1 MPPDT
6 SLFPS
11 LYGNSPGEAEVSQDI
26 TDTVLPLLS
35 APAPAAPAPAAPG
48 APAPPADPLAEYP
61 LADASVD
68 VSTISPVPNY
78 DVPGQLP
85 AAGPGVAVVD
95 GQPRPPQETRRRSM
109 KDRIS
114 SLIGQRNAEREGRGL
129 AEQQLE
135 AMTNALL
142 KQGEKLDQFVRSGR
156 APAQPPVV
164 GQTDPIT
171 GEPAAPQLGHAAP
184 VTSDEI
190 SQIVA
195 REIGNYDQRLRTAND
210 ANVRL
215 QLVQEESYEAAV
227 EDIPALADPNS
238 AAAKTFT
245 QVWARSPLRSLED
258 GPYQVALQVAGLIAE
273 DQAANQTLTA
283 RKRQA
288 SINNPQPTATDTLGE
303 GQKVALTKE
312 YQRISGLIRAGS
324 KDPDLLFKFRKLGRA
339 LGRTAPRR

>member
-1 MPPDT
+1 MPEDT
-6 SLFPS
+6 LFPS
-11 LYGNSPGEAEVSQDI
+11 LYGGSPGEAEVSQDI
-26 TDTVLPLLS
+26 TDQVLPPLS
-35 APAPAAPAPAAPG
+35 
-48 APAPPADPLAEYP
+48 PPNDPITDPLKDYP

-68 VSTISPVPNY
+68 VSTISPVPQY
-78 DVPGQLP
+78 DVPGQPP
-85 AAGPGVAVVD
+85 ADGPAVAVVD
-95 GQPRPPQETRRRSM
+95 GKPRPAQEPRRRSM

-135 AMTNALL
+135 AMTDALL

-164 GQTDPIT
+164 SQKDPIT
-171 GEPAAPQLGHAAP
+171 GEPVAPVLGHAEVITP
-184 VTSDEI
+184 DTI
-190 SQIVA
+190 SKIVA
-195 REIGNYDQRLRTAND
+195 QEITNYDQRLRTAND
-210 ANVRL
+210 ANARL
-215 QLVQEESYEAAV
+215 QRVQEESYEAAV

-245 QVWARSPLRSLED
+245 QVWNRSPLRSLED

-273 DQAANQTLTA
+273 DQAANQNLTS

-303 GQKVALTKE
+303 GQKVALEKE
-312 YQRISGLIRAGS
+312 YQRIGGLMRAGS
-324 KDPDLLFKFRKLGRA
+324 RDPDLLFKFRKLGRA
-339 LGRTAPRR
+339 LGRTGSRR